1 MAAEGLVG
9 SPLPGMEVVSTD
21 RHCTERRELLL
32 PGPVLLPLVSL
43 CPASSPQQRHEIS
56 VVPPPA
62 LLIVQPQ
69 PGGLL
74 SAGARRA
81 PGRILLLLHIQF
93 GIILCSF
100 DSS

>member
-43 CPASSPQQRHEIS
+43 CPASSPQQQYEIS

-69 PGGLL
+69 PRG
-74 SAGARRA
+74 SAVSRGSEGTGQDFAAVAYTVRNN
-81 PGRILLLLHIQF
+81 PLLL
-93 GIILCSF
+93 
-100 DSS
+100 